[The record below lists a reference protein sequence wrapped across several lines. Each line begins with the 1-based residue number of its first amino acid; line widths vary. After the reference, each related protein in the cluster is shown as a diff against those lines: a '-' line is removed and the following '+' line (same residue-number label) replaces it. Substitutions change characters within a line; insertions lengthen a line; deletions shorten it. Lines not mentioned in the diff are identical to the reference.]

1 LLRKGH
7 VHVEAANPNFSI
19 KGGEAAFTG
28 IQERILGARRPVETG
43 TALGAAAK
51 SGSET
56 YWNRDRSTHNSR
68 RE

>member
-7 VHVEAANPNFSI
+7 VHVEAANPNFSN

-43 TALGAAAK
+43 TTLDAAAESRSK
-51 SGSET
+51 T
-56 YWNRDRSTHNSR
+56 YWNRDRSAHNSR